1 MYTVSEMD
9 SPSRVQHAG
18 SCHTYGLSA
27 SSANVSLTTR
37 AVALP
42 AASCRISS
50 SGAPQI
56 SVTMD
61 VSRGHHT
68 PTMYTD
74 GLLSRFGYEPRAR
87 HSQVG
92 DLDYLVRML
101 CDNFTYERERVGME
115 QDPMKWSVS
124 EVQIWLAWAIHEFHL
139 ERIERDNFR
148 VDGPTLCAMSQQDFL
163 RRTPQFMG
171 DILYAHIQHLR
182 SASASSVSQ
191 PYSSADEIDQL
202 VQTLVPEITVSAHS
216 AAVGGQLQPPAPSYS
231 PETPPKSPSNDDLLQ
246 YEDRSSPS
254 TATRTNLLPPPY
266 RQVPSPTSCGSS
278 CQSGLSSP
286 RVSPC
291 ASPAPPGP
299 SMSVQA
305 AMTAAY
311 TESSGPIQLWQ
322 FLLELLTD
330 KKNMDCIVWTGREWE
345 FKLTDPELVAQRWGK
360 RKNKP
365 KMNYEKLSR
374 GLRYYYDKNIIHKV
388 PGKRYVYKF
397 VCDLESLLGCSA
409 AELQA
414 RYNSDVV
421 NMFSHQQL
429 QQPLSSYSYT
439 TSLPS
444 VPMNSH
450 PYSSYW
456 QPSCQTSSFPATYYA

>member
-1 MYTVSEMD
+1 MWN
-9 SPSRVQHAG
+9 
-18 SCHTYGLSA
+18 LW
-27 SSANVSLTTR
+27 
-37 AVALP
+37 
-42 AASCRISS
+42 
-50 SGAPQI
+50 
-56 SVTMD
+56 
-61 VSRGHHT
+61 
-68 PTMYTD
+68 
-74 GLLSRFGYEPRAR
+74 LLMWNCFQLG
-87 HSQVG
+87 
-92 DLDYLVRML
+92 
-101 CDNFTYERERVGME
+101 
-115 QDPMKWSVS
+115 
-124 EVQIWLAWAIHEFHL
+124 
-139 ERIERDNFR
+139 
-148 VDGPTLCAMSQQDFL
+148 
-163 RRTPQFMG
+163 
-171 DILYAHIQHLR
+171 ILFA
-182 SASASSVSQ
+182 
-191 PYSSADEIDQL
+191 
-202 VQTLVPEITVSAHS
+202 
-216 AAVGGQLQPPAPSYS
+216 
-231 PETPPKSPSNDDLLQ
+231 
-246 YEDRSSPS
+246 
-254 TATRTNLLPPPY
+254 
-266 RQVPSPTSCGSS
+266 VPSPTSCGSS

-456 QPSCQTSSFPATYYA
+456 QPSCQTSSFPATYYAWPAGKLYEDKGFSFEKPWPDWCFSYSVYQSERLLCL